1 MKRAGKD
8 QSTTET
14 YESLVRYLN
23 TLQIRS
29 MFTLNYCIVTVG
41 IMPIFPCS
49 LLSLLNALNCS
60 VFYKFSSLRPL
71 SQYCSRIP
79 PPPYQLSCKGL
90 FGELGKELGSYKIMR
105 LSWYNKLLTLC
116 CYCSEQDFKA
126 SDVGWWNFRL
136 WE

>member
-60 VFYKFSSLRPL
+60 GFSTSSQTYDPFP
-71 SQYCSRIP
+71 QYCSRIPSP

-90 FGELGKELGSYKIMR
+90 FGELGKVVESHKIMR
-105 LSWYNKLLTLC
+105 LSVYNKFLTLC

-126 SDVGWWNFRL
+126 SDVG
-136 WE
+136 

>member
-90 FGELGKELGSYKIMR
+90 FGELGKVVESHKIMR
-105 LSWYNKLLTLC
+105 LSVYNKFLTLC

-126 SDVGWWNFRL
+126 SDVG
-136 WE
+136 

>member
-90 FGELGKELGSYKIMR
+90 FGELGKVVESHKIMR
-105 LSWYNKLLTLC
+105 LSVYNKFLTLC
-116 CYCSEQDFKA
+116 CYCSEEDFKA
-126 SDVGWWNFRL
+126 SDVG
-136 WE
+136 